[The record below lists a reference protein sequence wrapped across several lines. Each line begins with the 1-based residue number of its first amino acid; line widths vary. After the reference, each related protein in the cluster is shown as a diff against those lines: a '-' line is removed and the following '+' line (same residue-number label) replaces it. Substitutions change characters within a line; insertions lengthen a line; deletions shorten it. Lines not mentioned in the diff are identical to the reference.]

1 MFVPDYIQLNIVDW
15 FLYLQQDLK
24 NLKKKKSEDTKKKKN
39 WKPVRVNFN

>member
-24 NLKKKKSEDTKKKKN
+24 NLKKKKAKIQKKKKM
-39 WKPVRVNFN
+39 RSRAG

>member
-24 NLKKKKSEDTKKKKN
+24 KFEKKKKKRRYKKKK
-39 WKPVRVNFN
+39 KMRSRAG

>member
-24 NLKKKKSEDTKKKKN
+24 NLKKKKSEDTKKKKR
-39 WKPVRVNFN
+39 WDRVQVKI